1 MSQPFAILCYPY
13 KYCFYTWTAFP
24 SFRMNEWVSELVSEW
39 IYFTDEG
46 IDVQKEL
53 SICPSWSLVD
63 FS

>member
-1 MSQPFAILCYPY
+1 
-13 KYCFYTWTAFP
+13 
-24 SFRMNEWVSELVSEW
+24 MNEWVSELVSEW
-39 IYFTDEG
+39 MYFTDEG